1 MTGNQNQ
8 EKTQDLFSV
17 TKENTDKLFNGV
29 RQTVPQY
36 HQAITNLQQEYLQTF
51 ESVLSTTIDAQK
63 EFAKKL
69 GYATTT
75 VPGATLKII
84 NDSTEEYVRLQSV
97 KNQITLAFI
106 DATQNN
112 IKAFNDSAKQFA
124 GFYQSWISTITP
136 KIN

>member
-8 EKTQDLFSV
+8 QKTQDLFSV
-17 TKENTDKLFNGV
+17 ARENTDRFFNGIK
-29 RQTVPQY
+29 QTVPQY

-51 ESVLSTTIDAQK
+51 ESVLSTTLDAQK

-69 GYATTT
+69 GFASTI
-75 VPGATLKII
+75 PDATLKII
-84 NDSTEEYVRLQSV
+84 NDSTEELVRLQSV
-97 KNQITLAFI
+97 KTKIALAFI

-112 IKAFNDSAKQFA
+112 IKSFNDNAKQFSD
-124 GFYQSWISTITP
+124 FYQSWVSTITP

>member
-17 TKENTDKLFNGV
+17 SRENTDKFFNGI

-51 ESVLSTTIDAQK
+51 ERVLSTTLNAQQ

-69 GYATTT
+69 GFASTI
-75 VPGATLKII
+75 PDATLKII
-84 NDSTEEYVRLQSV
+84 NDSTEELVRLQSV
-97 KNQITLAFI
+97 KTKIALAFI
-106 DATQNN
+106 DAAQNN
-112 IKAFNDSAKQFA
+112 IKSFNDNAKQFSD
-124 GFYQSWISTITP
+124 FYQSWVSTITP